1 MKCLVPIP
9 PETAA
14 DLKCRKE
21 TGIGYQVVSV
31 RLKDN
36 RTFDQ
41 VVVSE
46 GYIIAVRGYA
56 GVPFRFDE
64 VETVTVNHKRWNF
77 RTRSDKG
84 RRPLKTS
91 AATA

>member
-14 DLKCRKE
+14 ELKCQKE
-21 TGIGYQVVSV
+21 TGLGYQVVSV
-31 RLKDN
+31 RLKDH

-46 GYIIAVRGYA
+46 GCIIAVKDFA
-56 GVPFRFDE
+56 EVPFRFDE
-64 VETVTVNHKRWNF
+64 VATVTVNHKRWNF
-77 RTRSDKG
+77 RTWSDKD
-84 RRPLKTS
+84 RLRLKTS

>member
-1 MKCLVPIP
+1 MRCLFPIP

-14 DLKCRKE
+14 NLKREKE

-31 RLKDN
+31 HLKDH
-36 RTFDQ
+36 RSFDQ

-46 GYIIAVRGYA
+46 GCIIAVKGYA
-56 GVPFRFDE
+56 DVPFRFDD
-64 VETVTVNHKRWNF
+64 VATVTVNHKRWNF
-77 RTRSDKG
+77 RAWSDKG
-84 RRPLKTS
+84 KRQLKTS